1 MHNPMAMNDRVIM
14 ITGGGQGIGRALGE
28 QLLTLNA
35 RVALVDIN
43 PDTLAT
49 TRKEIIQSGTSENRI
64 RTYCGD
70 VSNTEFVS
78 DTVSQ
83 IVSDFGDIYGLINN
97 AGIIRAAMASEMSID
112 QWNQVIGVNLTGAFV
127 CLQAVGQHL
136 ISKAKSGNTNPG
148 SIINISSDAGRRGTI
163 GQINY
168 GAAKSGVLGLTMCS
182 AREWGKFNINVN
194 SVCYGMVE
202 TTMTET
208 IRQDKFRDKYLS
220 QIPLGRFACT
230 EEVTPATCFLLT
242 DAAAYITGQHL
253 SIDGGFYIS
262 S

>member
-1 MHNPMAMNDRVIM
+1 MNNPMAMNDRVIM

-28 QLLTLNA
+28 QLLTLDA

-43 PDTLAT
+43 ADTLAT
-49 TRKEIIQSGTSENRI
+49 TRKELLQSGIGDDRL
-64 RTYCGD
+64 RTYAGD
-70 VSNTEFVS
+70 VSSVEFVS

-83 IVSDFGDIYGLINN
+83 IVSDFGDLYGLINN
-97 AGIIRAAMASEMSID
+97 AGIIRAAMASEMSIE
-112 QWNQVIGVNLTGAFV
+112 QWNQVIGVNLTGTFV

-136 ISKAKSGNTNPG
+136 IQKAKNGDSKPG
-148 SIINISSDAGRRGTI
+148 SIVNISSDAARRGTI

-202 TTMTET
+202 TSMTET
-208 IRQDKFRDKYLS
+208 IRQEKFRDKYLS
-220 QIPLGRFACT
+220 QIPLGRFSST
-230 EEVTPATCFLLT
+230 EEVAPATCFLLT